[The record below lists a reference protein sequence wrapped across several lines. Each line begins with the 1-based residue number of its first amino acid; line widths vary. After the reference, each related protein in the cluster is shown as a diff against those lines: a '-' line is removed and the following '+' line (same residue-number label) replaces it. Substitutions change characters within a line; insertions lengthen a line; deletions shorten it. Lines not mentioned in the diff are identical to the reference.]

1 MSLSKKN
8 SREINVAGQ
17 NFRWTISPKRNQI
30 IFVAEASETRGQK
43 IEVSIDSD
51 IHRFWVEFPN
61 VDDLNLKVITPKD
74 AGSIIS
80 QALDSGWTPSDK
92 GPPLRFEFKNEKLRL
107 ENCR

>member
-1 MSLSKKN
+1 
-8 SREINVAGQ
+8 
-17 NFRWTISPKRNQI
+17 
-30 IFVAEASETRGQK
+30 
-43 IEVSIDSD
+43 
-51 IHRFWVEFPN
+51 VEFPN